1 MIKLFE
7 KFESVGDV
15 KDALFIK
22 AIETDELDLVK
33 FFFKKGYNLNS
44 DDAVYTSTFNDNIFR
59 FFLKNKADVKVLNYN
74 SNTREQL
81 DKLEVQKALIDFG
94 YDSFIYDTVGF
105 NRNLKF
111 DPKYADIIKRSNV
124 WHIAMI
130 ESEKKGGGTE
140 LVNQIIADA
149 RKEGVEKIT
158 LNTTLHSGYGFF
170 YKLGF
175 KVIGDDRDPFDIP
188 MELYLK

>member
-22 AIETDELDLVK
+22 AIETDELNLVK

-111 DPKYADIIKRSNV
+111 DPKYADIIKSYEN
-124 WHIAMI
+124 
-130 ESEKKGGGTE
+130 
-140 LVNQIIADA
+140 
-149 RKEGVEKIT
+149 
-158 LNTTLHSGYGFF
+158 
-170 YKLGF
+170 
-175 KVIGDDRDPFDIP
+175 IGKFN
-188 MELYLK
+188 L